1 VAAASAHGPNSGTVG
16 KHHKRIIFP
25 LLGRTTYTD
34 NYGDRRPIGTEQGI
48 DIMKPRKSLALA
60 AEAGTVKFS
69 SDSGAGCMLYLYGKS
84 GTSYLYIH
92 LNNDK
97 TAHDDNRGKC
107 GPGMSYAPNLHN
119 GSHVS
124 AGQVIG
130 FTGDSGNA
138 SGIPHL
144 EFQVLPH
151 GRKVVDPYPYLNRGR
166 RLLFGTLGSKM
177 VKLSLVGKVA
187 EVNDPFL
194 IMKVRS
200 RVVQPG
206 NLHVHNVSRSVT
218 VYVPVDALI
227 SERIKGERGTTAT
240 VSMSAAKKDRGLTL
254 TMAPEMPT
262 LEAMLGEPDT
272 LTAKKVVLAAPK

>member
-1 VAAASAHGPNSGTVG
+1 MLMGPEQRRRGSPTGNHSGSPWVEELLALPATPVSLEGPEGLSATERPATLGPFEREPEPSMTRHRTTARGVVFLFCLLGLGAAVAAASAHGPNSGTVG

-194 IMKVRS
+194 IMKVR
-200 RVVQPG
+200 
-206 NLHVHNVSRSVT
+206 
-218 VYVPVDALI
+218 
-227 SERIKGERGTTAT
+227 
-240 VSMSAAKKDRGLTL
+240 
-254 TMAPEMPT
+254 
-262 LEAMLGEPDT
+262 
-272 LTAKKVVLAAPK
+272 